1 MALATKRIGLLV
13 PSSNSTVEVEF
24 YRALPREISL
34 HVARLPITQVDPESI
49 AGMVDPLETESRK
62 LASAD
67 VDVIVLGAAA
77 PSFLRGMGYDR
88 EMSARIAQASGKPA
102 TTASTALL
110 QSAAALGAKRIALGT
125 AYSSKVN
132 EIAIA
137 FLQANGIE
145 VVKTEC
151 LGYVDNLEIGRLDVQ
166 TAYDLGRRIACA
178 EGRRSPSC
186 APTGNPWRS
195 SSAWSAIPRCRS
207 FPAPSSAFGRRSRR
221 SATKGASRATAGCCG
236 RCRRCRPP
244 DRTRP
249 PPGPAPPCRSK
260 PGSS

>member
-24 YRALPREISL
+24 YRALPPEVSL
-34 HVARLPITQVDPESI
+34 HVARLPIAQVDPESI
-49 AGMVDPLETESRK
+49 AGMVDPLETEAKK

-88 EMSARIAQASGKPA
+88 EMSARIAQATGKPA

-125 AYSSKVN
+125 AYSAKVN
-132 EIAIA
+132 GIAIA

-151 LGYVDNLEIGRLDVQ
+151 LGYVDNLEIGRLDVR
-166 TAYDLGRRIACA
+166 TAYDLGRRIACPEA
-178 EGRRSPSC
+178 QAIAFLCTNWQSMAIIGQLERDTGLPVLSSTQFSLWAALATIGHNGSIEGYGRLLREM
-186 APTGNPWRS
+186 
-195 SSAWSAIPRCRS
+195 
-207 FPAPSSAFGRRSRR
+207 PALP
-221 SATKGASRATAGCCG
+221 GA
-236 RCRRCRPP
+236 
-244 DRTRP
+244 
-249 PPGPAPPCRSK
+249 
-260 PGSS
+260 